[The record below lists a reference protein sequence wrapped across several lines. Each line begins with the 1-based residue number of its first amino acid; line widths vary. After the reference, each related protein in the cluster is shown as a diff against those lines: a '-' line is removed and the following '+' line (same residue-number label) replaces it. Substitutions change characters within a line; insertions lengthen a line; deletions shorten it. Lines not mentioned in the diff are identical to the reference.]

1 MSPPRCSQCSAPV
14 ASSCSEKGSAQGWE
28 QWGTQT
34 MSRDSDGH
42 IPRDTELLASCSCRA
57 LPAAGTPLTRES
69 SFPVAIAIADSR
81 HPVVEK
87 VQQLP
92 QGPCVRNRGETGLQC
107 SAGSPARAG
116 GMGGMGGCCLF
127 PPQSRGGPWAK
138 KPTAV
143 LSCSCCTAHRSRSS
157 PGFSQ
162 VSRSSLSSSS
172 QQSLDTAPSCAGSSP
187 SWPSSS
193 RSEAGGLRAR
203 VTQPRGAGPRVGAE
217 PPAAQSPPWH
227 GLPMNPPGAL
237 STGTSF

>member
-28 QWGTQT
+28 QRGTQT
-34 MSRDSDGH
+34 TSRDSNGH

-107 SAGSPARAG
+107 SAGSPARAR
-116 GMGGMGGCCLF
+116 GMAGAQPL
-127 PPQSRGGPWAK
+127 PRRLLPL
-138 KPTAV
+138 PTPV
-143 LSCSCCTAHRSRSS
+143 
-157 PGFSQ
+157 
-162 VSRSSLSSSS
+162 
-172 QQSLDTAPSCAGSSP
+172 
-187 SWPSSS
+187 
-193 RSEAGGLRAR
+193 
-203 VTQPRGAGPRVGAE
+203 PRGSLGKKAHSSALLLLLHCP
-217 PPAAQSPPWH
+217 S
-227 GLPMNPPGAL
+227 LPL
-237 STGTSF
+237 LTWFFTGVT